1 MKKLVFQLAKFGGV
15 GFICFLIDFA
25 ILSIL
30 TEVFKVNYLVSSAI
44 AFSVSVVVNYILSVV
59 FVFNVDRQS
68 NKKRNFILFIVFSVI
83 GLALTEVIMKIGVD
97 IIGWDYRI
105 VKIAATA
112 IIMIYNFVTRKLFLE
127 KKEFKKEGFSK

>member
-1 MKKLVFQLAKFGGV
+1 MKKLVFQLVKFGGV
-15 GFICFLIDFA
+15 GFLCFLIDFA
-25 ILSIL
+25 ILSLL
-30 TEVFKVNYLVSSAI
+30 TEAFKVNYLVSSAI

-97 IIGWDYRI
+97 IIDWDYRI
-105 VKIAATA
+105 VKITATA